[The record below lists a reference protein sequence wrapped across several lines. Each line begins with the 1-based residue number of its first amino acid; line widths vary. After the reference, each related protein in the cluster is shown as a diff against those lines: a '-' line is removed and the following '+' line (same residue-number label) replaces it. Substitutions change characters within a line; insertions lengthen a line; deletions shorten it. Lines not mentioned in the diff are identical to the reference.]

1 MSLLQ
6 MSMRGSVIILA
17 VIMIRALLLDK
28 LPKKTFLFLWGIA
41 LFRLTV
47 PFSVS
52 SELSVYSLLQRN
64 PGIAKVMD
72 ERVYDGQEVS
82 GRQDDSGRMDASQAE
97 DMPDAE
103 GITESMPDAEGTSDR
118 EAASDRNTSD
128 RPILEGTALGRSD
141 LKWMTI
147 WLIGF
152 LVCAGYFI
160 LSYLK
165 WRREFRFSTAVTHEE
180 AARWLAA
187 HSMKRRIEIR
197 QSGRIS
203 APLTYGLI
211 VPVILMPETTKW
223 EEGRELPYVLEH
235 EFVHIRRLD
244 GATKFVLIVGLCIHW
259 FNPLV
264 WAMYVLANR
273 DLELSCDETVVRRFG
288 EDSRAC
294 YTRTLIHM
302 EEKKSALIPL
312 SNNFS
317 RNAIEERI
325 KAIMK
330 IKKTSLITILAAVAL
345 ILCVTIFFATS
356 AVTVP
361 EPEESGRQNESEA
374 ELPNEN
380 KSRPQENDSLVQET
394 FREEG
399 EEAQKIT
406 LQVSA
411 GIAMSAQEEGT
422 FFYGDEKSKFFWYT
436 ITNDTDKTITGIEY
450 GMLAYDSQG
459 NPLKI
464 YWNPLD
470 SSKVS
475 SYSCT
480 VKDSGV
486 LLGPG
491 EAAEHERTIFDV
503 DSSWSFIELRE
514 GEAYRV
520 DMVLYC
526 IRQTEFEDGTVWEN
540 PEYED
545 WIQNCEGKKIPS
557 SYLWDY
563 YPCEY
568 LID

>member
-374 ELPNEN
+374 ELQNEN
-380 KSRPQENDSLVQET
+380 KSRPQENDSLMQET

-503 DSSWSFIELRE
+503 DSFWSFIELRE

-526 IRQTEFEDGTVWEN
+526 IRQTEFEDGTIWEN

-568 LID
+568 LIE